1 MKAFFVSLLSRKF
14 LLTAGTIITF
24 IAMEQYDQ
32 AVVALLAYLGV
43 NVAQKA
49 TAKTE

>member
-1 MKAFFVSLLSRKF
+1 MKDFIKTLLSRKF
-14 LLTAGTIITF
+14 LLAAGTIITF

-32 AVVALLAYLGV
+32 ALIALLAYMGV

-49 TAKTE
+49 TAK

>member
-1 MKAFFVSLLSRKF
+1 MKDFIKTLLSRKF
-14 LLTAGTIITF
+14 LLTAGTIVTF

-32 AVVALLAYLGV
+32 ALIALLAYMGV

-49 TAKTE
+49 TAK

>member
-1 MKAFFVSLLSRKF
+1 MKVFLLSLLSRKF
-14 LLTAGTIITF
+14 LLALGSIITF
-24 IAMEQYDQ
+24 IAMGQYDA

-49 TAKTE
+49 TEK